1 MPQDTFVAPQV
12 QPSGT
17 TWAQLKTGG
26 VGIVL
31 TNLAAANPPKAN
43 PSTQATVSV
52 SGSGGLLAAG
62 TYYAQYTFVDPFG
75 ETLAGGESAQFTVAA
90 GQVPTVTLP
99 ALPVGVQAINLYLTA
114 PGGAA
119 GTETLYATGITTTTF
134 ACSYNAPADQP
145 GAALPAVNSTGWP
158 SAANVLATQALTELA
173 LESQVEKLSQLLSGV
188 PIQRRSVFHEIIR
201 PLGVFAAWHQVYTEV
216 CTLVWA
222 NWPAATAGFVITP
235 VGQPQYKWTLP

>member
-26 VGIVL
+26 VGIL
-31 TNLAAANPPKAN
+31 LSNLAAANPPKAN
-43 PSTQATVSV
+43 PSTPATVSC
-52 SGSGGLLAAG
+52 SGSGGLLPAG

-75 ETLAGGESAQFTVAA
+75 ETLAGGESGQFTVAA

-99 ALPVGVQAINLYLTA
+99 ALPAGVQAINLYLTA

-134 ACSYNAPADQP
+134 ACSYAAPADQP
-145 GAALPAVNSTGWP
+145 SAALPASNTTGWP
-158 SAANVLATQALTELA
+158 TAANVLATQALTELS
-173 LESQVEKLSQLLSGV
+173 LETQVEKITQLLAGA
-188 PIQRRSVFHEIIR
+188 PIQRRAVFHDITR
-201 PLGVFAAWHQVYTEV
+201 PLGVFAAWHQAFTEI
-216 CTLVWA
+216 CTLLWA
-222 NWPAATAGFVITP
+222 NWPAATAGYVITP
-235 VGQPQYKWTLP
+235 VGLPQYKWTLP